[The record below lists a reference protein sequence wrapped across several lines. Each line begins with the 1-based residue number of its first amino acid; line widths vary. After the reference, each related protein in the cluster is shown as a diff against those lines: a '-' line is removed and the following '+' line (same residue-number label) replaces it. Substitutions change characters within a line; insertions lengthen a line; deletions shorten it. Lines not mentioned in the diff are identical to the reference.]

1 MSQQITP
8 TSPEL
13 RRAVREALS
22 SVVGKMGVEDYEAAE
37 FAALSQYQPPTR
49 ALANRGIGFAQSA
62 FIGTMLAPEIT
73 ATPDGS
79 EQASYPV
86 WGKEAFFTGDSDIVG
101 VSGDTKR
108 ADLAL
113 TWVPITLD
121 VHAKEVYVDPRE
133 ERAAGA
139 AALSV
144 VPRKTEL
151 ARMQVEGKKEVTI
164 AAKFLAEASYKDN
177 TYYATLG
184 GATQWSN
191 AASTPIAAIVA
202 QIEALRKVNGVR
214 PNTLWLSP
222 NAYRAL
228 RFHPNIT
235 ALTQYTGTRANPN
248 TPAGLDTLSAIFG
261 LTVVVGEA
269 VNTTT
274 IGGAFADVWGDKA
287 GLTYVGGAN
296 LYEPQFAATLVA
308 GGFPKVLAFRSNTE
322 GAEGSDCYRYMDAY
336 AVVVMLNTAGY
347 LWEVVTGY

>member
-1 MSQQITP
+1 MSQQITE

-22 SVVGKMGVEDYEAAE
+22 SVVGKMGAEDYEAAE
-37 FAALSQYQPPTR
+37 FAALSNYQPATR
-49 ALANRGIGFAQSA
+49 ALTARGVGFIQSA
-62 FIGTMLAPEIT
+62 FVGTLLAPEVV
-73 ATPDGS
+73 ASPDGS

-86 WGKEAFFTGDSDIVG
+86 WGKEAFFTGDSDVVA

-108 ADLAL
+108 ADLGL
-113 TWVPITLD
+113 TWTPITLS

-139 AALSV
+139 AQISV

-151 ARMQVEGKKEVTI
+151 ARMQVETKKEATI
-164 AAKFLAEASYKDN
+164 ATLFTATGSYASA
-177 TYYATLG
+177 TYYDTLS

-191 AASTPIAAIVA
+191 ASSTPIATIVSK
-202 QIEALRKVNGVR
+202 IELLRKNNGIR

-222 NAYRAL
+222 NAFRAL

-235 ALTQYTGTRANPN
+235 ALTQYTGTRSNPN

-261 LTVVVGEA
+261 VTVVVGEA

-274 IGGAFADVWGDKA
+274 VGGAFADIWGDYA
-287 GLTYVGGAN
+287 GLCYVAGAD
-296 LYEPQFAATLVA
+296 LYSPQFAMTLTA
-308 GGFPKVLAFRSNTE
+308 GGYPKVLSFRADAF
-322 GAEGSDCYRYMDAY
+322 GAEGSDGYRYMDAY
-336 AVVVMLNTAGY
+336 QPVITLNTAGF
-347 LWEVVTGY
+347 LWITTTGY